1 MYSGGRFNITS
12 REDACR
18 YLGVKINATE
28 SEIKSAYRDLSKR
41 YHPDVNSNPLANEY
55 YVLVNNAYKYL
66 EENPYIAP
74 VVPVRQTKVFQTTSS
89 VRKDFN
95 KQKSMQEEHR
105 RVKEWD
111 AGRKQREEVEKAEI
125 KKSQIKEHKSKEDEV
140 LEKIRAIWLAETIRR
155 QIEQDKI
162 DKEAENKR
170 KLYRAFMQ
178 QRMNE
183 TESILND

>member
-1 MYSGGRFNITS
+1 MNSGGRYNITS

-18 YLGVKINATE
+18 YLGVKINASE
-28 SEIKSAYRDLSKR
+28 YEIKSAYRDLSKK
-41 YHPDVNSNPLANEY
+41 YHPDVNDNPLAREY
-55 YVLVNNAYKYL
+55 YVIVNNAYRFL
-66 EENPYIAP
+66 EDNPYVAP
-74 VVPVRQTKVFQTTSS
+74 IVPARQTKVFQTTSS
-89 VRKDFN
+89 VKKDYY
-95 KQKSMQEEHR
+95 KQKSMQEEHK
-105 RVKEWD
+105 RVREWD

-125 KKSQIKEHKSKEDEV
+125 KKSQMKEHKSKEDEV

-178 QRMNE
+178 QRINE
-183 TESILND
+183 TESKIED